1 MLPGFG
7 TTCPDVSIDKHNST
21 WKQACYNLYQQELSP
36 APPRVWPISQ
46 SSAGRQHQHPT
57 CPSACGLGS
66 RRVQGCSPKLLGK
79 DVYPHHPWEHLQPLP
94 ILSRKE
100 QLCEAVAGQ
109 WEEAKSDGMMAD
121 EPWGNGM
128 ERNQGRVMV
137 GLRETFFTRGWWA
150 WNVLPKAVVMA
161 PSCQSS
167 RSVGTVLSNT
177 GFGWPCVESAVGLGD
192 PCGSL
197 PTLGIQ

>member
-1 MLPGFG
+1 MEARFGGQSLIPCHVSMLPGFG

-128 ERNQGRVMV
+128 ELNQGRVRGVTGKCPSPKGGGHGPKLPQLKECLYSALKHMV
-137 GLRETFFTRGWWA
+137 
-150 WNVLPKAVVMA
+150 
-161 PSCQSS
+161 
-167 RSVGTVLSNT
+167 
-177 GFGWPCVESAVGLGD
+177 
-192 PCGSL
+192 
-197 PTLGIQ
+197 